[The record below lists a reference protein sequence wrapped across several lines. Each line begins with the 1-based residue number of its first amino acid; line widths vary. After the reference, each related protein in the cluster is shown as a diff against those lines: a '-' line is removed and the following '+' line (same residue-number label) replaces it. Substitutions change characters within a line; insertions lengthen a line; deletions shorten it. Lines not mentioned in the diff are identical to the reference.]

1 MNAMSIKP
9 TTKFSS
15 GVTARLR
22 NRSRNTNARRM
33 NRHAIQNQRT
43 TATIQDAPSIP
54 GTNTLRDVTH
64 NPSPTM
70 GVSGSV
76 RMPPLR
82 ATVTSRARLLYYLQE
97 ALDIVDDT
105 TGNFDNENQS
115 N

>member
-22 NRSRNTNARRM
+22 NRSRNNNARRM
-33 NRHAIQNQRT
+33 NGHAIQNQRAI
-43 TATIQDAPSIP
+43 ATNQDAPSMP
-54 GTNTLRDVTH
+54 GTNTLRDANH

-76 RMPPLR
+76 RMPSLR

-105 TGNFDNENQS
+105 SFDNENQS

>member
-22 NRSRNTNARRM
+22 NRSRNNNARRM
-33 NRHAIQNQRT
+33 NGHAIQNQRAI
-43 TATIQDAPSIP
+43 ATNQDAPSIP
-54 GTNTLRDVTH
+54 GTNTLRDVNH

-76 RMPPLR
+76 RMPSLR

-105 TGNFDNENQS
+105 SFDNENQS